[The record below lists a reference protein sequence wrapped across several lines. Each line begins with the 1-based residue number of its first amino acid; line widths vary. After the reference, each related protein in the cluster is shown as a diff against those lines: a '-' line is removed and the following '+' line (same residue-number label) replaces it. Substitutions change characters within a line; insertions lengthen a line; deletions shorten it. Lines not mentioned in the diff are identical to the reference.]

1 MAKKVLN
8 PLQKQT
14 EPRKNLSRASFER
27 ALRNAVR
34 RQSPL
39 DDGLRFDEAI
49 PENFRVTS
57 TITPENPSVRLQES
71 STLSPF
77 ILELRPQVPSPE
89 SLLRDEPN
97 MDIHLNFLADAMAE
111 MERVQEMTKQVE
123 DTSHDLELSFT
134 ELQDQINAHTPTPST
149 RFGGTF
155 FHPRMMF
162 RTHTNPEL
170 MPLRIQ
176 KQESVSIDSFEPKM
190 LPENILSYFDLP
202 EEEVVEESG
211 SQEVEYINLESLFN
225 VDDVPEFID
234 VGAPLV
240 GAHASKPKRS
250 WIPSF
255 DFLILPNGWQ
265 QTIGVFVLL
274 SFVFVLPLHAM
285 QVINHL
291 RDAKTHAQSN
301 GAQALQSLKDASGA
315 NLVSNPAEAG
325 AHFAA
330 ASLEFGKAKEHI
342 DSLGSGVSLLL
353 AALAPTQKSIK
364 TNAALLKIGSELSI
378 AGSRIADGFSA
389 MQQEVN
395 PTPSS
400 RLEILHLYLN
410 SALPHLVAAENAM
423 KDVNMSAIDADH
435 KETYTQ
441 LVSTLPALVSS
452 TKDFLSLSDAL
463 STILGTNETKHYL
476 LIFQNNTELRP
487 TGGFMGSFAEMT
499 IHNGV
504 MEQLEIP
511 GGGTYDLQGQQKQSF
526 VAPWPLQLLS
536 AKWEFQDANWF
547 PDFRTSARHIISFYK
562 NSRGSD
568 VDGVI
573 SVNANYVEDLIGLL
587 GPVDMPEYGRTIDHK
602 NFITETQK
610 IVEMEYDKTE
620 NKPKAFIGALAP
632 KLIDKAL
639 HETPDT
645 FLTLAGQLNK
655 GLADKDIQ
663 LYFIDESVE
672 KTVLARGWG
681 GDLKQTDKD
690 YLMIVNTNLG
700 GGKTDAVIDE
710 HIDVNVDVSA
720 DGQITNTVTITRKHN
735 GDPLDPFTG
744 AHNVNYQR
752 LYVPK
757 GSTLTHAEGFT
768 IPSGGLFETP
778 DPTWIVDPDLQFA
791 DASFTI
797 DKDSGTQTYEEN
809 GKTVFGNW
817 TQTKPGTTTT
827 TTYTYTLP
835 FTLNNFVLQNRT
847 TEKLKS
853 WIGLATTEDYSLF
866 LQKQSGA
873 NNRSTTVHVHTP
885 DSMKAV
891 WSSTNLSRAEFP
903 NSEDAFLSALFE
915 PSL

>member
-8 PLQKQT
+8 QFQKQP
-14 EPRKNLSRASFER
+14 EPRKNLSRVSFER

-34 RQSPL
+34 RQSLL

-49 PENFRVTS
+49 PENFRTSS
-57 TITPENPSVRLQES
+57 TISAENPSVQLQES

-77 ILELRPQVPSPE
+77 ILELRPHVPSPE

-97 MDIHLNFLADAMAE
+97 MDIHLNFLADALAE
-111 MERVQEMTKQVE
+111 MERDEEPLT
-123 DTSHDLELSFT
+123 DTTHDLELSLAD
-134 ELQDQINAHTPTPST
+134 LQGQMSAHTPAPKT
-149 RFGGTF
+149 TF
-155 FHPRMMF
+155 EGMLFHPRIMF
-162 RTHTNPEL
+162 RTRMNPEL

-202 EEEVVEESG
+202 EEEVVEESSG
-211 SQEVEYINLESLFN
+211 QEVEYVDLESLFD
-225 VDDVPEFID
+225 VEDVPDLTSDE
-234 VGAPLV
+234 PEE
-240 GAHASKPKRS
+240 KPKRS

-255 DFLILPNGWQ
+255 DFLILPSGWQ

-285 QVINHL
+285 QVLNRL
-291 RDAKTHAQSN
+291 RDAKTDAQAN
-301 GAQALQSLKDASGA
+301 GAQALQSLKDAAGA
-315 NLVSNPAEAG
+315 NLVSNPTEAG

-330 ASLEFGKAKEHI
+330 ASVEFGKAKENI

-353 AALAPTQKSIK
+353 AALAPTQKSVK
-364 TNAALLKIGSELSI
+364 TNTALLKIGSELSI
-378 AGSRIADGFSA
+378 AGSRITDGFSA

-400 RLEILHLYLN
+400 RLEILHLYLS
-410 SALPHLVAAENAM
+410 SALPHLVAAEDAM
-423 KDVNMSAIDADH
+423 KDVDLTAINDDH

-441 LVSTLPALVSS
+441 LTTTLPALVSS

-463 STILGTNETKHYL
+463 STILGANETKHYL

-499 IHNGV
+499 VHNGV
-504 MEQLEIP
+504 MEQLDIP

-573 SVNANYVEDLIGLL
+573 AVNANYVQDLIGLL
-587 GPVDMPEYGRTIDHK
+587 GPVEMPEFDRTINQQ
-602 NFITETQK
+602 NFISETQK
-610 IVEMEYDKTE
+610 IVENEYDKTE

-632 KLIDKAL
+632 KLIEKAL
-639 HETPDT
+639 HESPDT

-663 LYFIDESVE
+663 LYFTDETVE
-672 KTVLARGWG
+672 KTVLGRGWG

-710 HIDVNVDVSA
+710 HVDVNVDVASN
-720 DGQITNTVTITRKHN
+720 GEITNTVTITRKHH

-757 GSTLTHAEGFT
+757 GSVLTHAEGFT
-768 IPSGGLFETP
+768 IPRGSLFETP

-797 DKDSGTQTYEEN
+797 DKDSGTQMYEEN

-817 TQTKPGTTTT
+817 TQTKPGTETVTTF
-827 TTYTYTLP
+827 TYTLP
-835 FTLNNFVLQNRT
+835 FTLNTLVAKNKT
-847 TEKLKS
+847 TEEIKS
-853 WIGLATTEDYSLF
+853 WLGLSPTENYSIL

-885 DSMKAV
+885 NSMKTV
-891 WSSTNLSRAEFP
+891 WSSQDLSHAEFP